1 MLMLQYE
8 LPKKVWWKLKRFANT
23 NRFSDHD
30 TMKVILLL
38 WKGAY
43 PYEHIDDIEKSDPTS
58 PPETKGFYCHL
69 NMEDT
74 TDADYTQTQ
83 KKVVKNF

>member
-1 MLMLQYE
+1 
-8 LPKKVWWKLKRFANT
+8 
-23 NRFSDHD
+23 
-30 TMKVILLL
+30 MKVILLL

-83 KKVVKNF
+83 KKSC